1 MEKEE
6 FRVLI
11 KHCFLMGKTAKD
23 AKIWLDLRYPDS
35 APGNSTVKDWYAKFK
50 RGEMSTKD
58 GERSGRP
65 NEVVTAEN
73 IRKIHKIIL
82 NNRRVKLIEIAETL
96 KISKERVGHIVHEYL
111 GMRKLCA
118 KWVPRLLTV
127 DQKQQR
133 VDDSEQCLE
142 LFKRNKLEF
151 FRRYVTMD
159 ETWLHYFNP
168 ESHRQSALWT
178 ASDEPRP
185 QRPKTQQSAGKV
197 MASVFWDAHG
207 IIFIDYLQKG
217 QTINSEYYIALLER
231 LKVEI
236 ARKRPHLSKKK
247 VLFHQDNAPCHTS
260 VKTMAKIHEL
270 GYELLP
276 HPPYSPDLAP
286 SDYFL
291 FADLKRMLAGKKFKS
306 NDEVIAETEANFE
319 AKPKSYYK
327 NGIEKLENRWNQCIA
342 RDGNY
347 VDE

>member
-1 MEKEE
+1 
-6 FRVLI
+6 
-11 KHCFLMGKTAKD
+11 MGKNTVQTKA
-23 AKIWLDLRYPDS
+23 WLDKCYPDS
-35 APGNSTVKDWYAKFK
+35 APSRQMVEKWIADFK
-50 RGEMSTKD
+50 RGRATTSD
-58 GERSGRP
+58 AERSGRP
-65 NEVVTAEN
+65 KEAVTSEN
-73 IRKIHKIIL
+73 IRQIHKIIL
-82 NNRRVKLIEIAETL
+82 NNRKVKLSEIADTL
-96 KISKERVGHIVHEYL
+96 KISTERVHHIVHEYL

-118 KWVPRLLTV
+118 KWVPRELTF

-142 LFKRNKLEF
+142 LFNRNKSEF
-151 FRRYVTMD
+151 SRRYVTMD
-159 ETWLHYFNP
+159 ETWLHHYTP
-168 ESHRQSALWT
+168 ESNRQSASWT

-217 QTINSEYYIALLER
+217 QTINSDYYIALLER
-231 LKVEI
+231 LKAEI
-236 ARKRPHLSKKK
+236 AKKRPHLNRKK
-247 VLFHQDNAPCHTS
+247 VLFHQDNAPCHKS
-260 VKTMAKIHEL
+260 MKTMVKFNEL

-291 FADLKRMLAGKKFKS
+291 FADLKRMLAGKKFKT
-306 NDEVIAETEANFE
+306 DEEVIAETEAYFE
-319 AKPKSYYK
+319 AKPKSYFK
-327 NGIEKLENRWNQCIA
+327 SGIEKLENRWNQCIA